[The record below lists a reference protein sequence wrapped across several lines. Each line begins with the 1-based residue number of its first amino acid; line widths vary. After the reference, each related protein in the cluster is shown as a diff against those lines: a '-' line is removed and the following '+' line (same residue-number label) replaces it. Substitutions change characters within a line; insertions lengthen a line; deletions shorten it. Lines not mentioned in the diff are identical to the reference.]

1 MEIFAVIGVLAIV
14 IFFFKKITSSTNSDK
29 LTLLQLENWLA
40 IYSKEGL
47 FQRSKMATALVVQSV
62 NLANQMGMKISIHEL
77 MEEKNKNKESSI
89 DVVNQWIDY
98 IFTEMVKD
106 ISANEIK
113 STPAR
118 TVGALLLIRIVDF
131 PSYRQ
136 LLK

>member
-14 IFFFKKITSSTNSDK
+14 IFLFKKITSSTNSDK
-29 LTLLQLENWLA
+29 LTLLQLENWIA
-40 IYSKEGL
+40 IYSKESL

-131 PSYRQ
+131 SSYRQ